1 MQALLGI
8 AAIKN
13 ISEQGIAIKAY
24 DYNENV
30 GGNWIYSKNSSH
42 SSVFETTLI
51 ISSKMLSQHEDF
63 PFKASVADYL
73 SHQEW
78 VLHCFRVEEQ
88 HLFECLKSYCRCL
101 LGN

>member
-1 MQALLGI
+1 MLVLLVQALIGI

-63 PFKASVADYL
+63 PFKSSVTDYL
-73 SHQEW
+73 SHQELCSYFQIIFMIELLW
-78 VLHCFRVEEQ
+78 V
-88 HLFECLKSYCRCL
+88 
-101 LGN
+101 

>member
-1 MQALLGI
+1 MLVLLVQALLGI

-73 SHQEW
+73 SHQES
-78 VLHCFRVEEQ
+78 C
-88 HLFECLKSYCRCL
+88 SYFQIIFMIEL
-101 LGN
+101 LWAS

>member
-51 ISSKMLSQHEDF
+51 ISSKMLFNMKISL
-63 PFKASVADYL
+63 S
-73 SHQEW
+73 SHQPQITFLIKNY
-78 VLHCFRVEEQ
+78 VVISR
-88 HLFECLKSYCRCL
+88 
-101 LGN
+101 